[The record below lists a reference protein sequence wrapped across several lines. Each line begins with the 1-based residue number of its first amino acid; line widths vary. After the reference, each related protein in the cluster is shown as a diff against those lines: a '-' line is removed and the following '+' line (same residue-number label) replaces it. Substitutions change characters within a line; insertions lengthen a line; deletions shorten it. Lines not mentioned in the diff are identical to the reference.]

1 MCIIH
6 IYVHIYASIFNSN
19 FGFNGRLLQCSLCIG
34 RHATSSIMTLAGVL
48 ESFIQT
54 FGIAGSHFSE
64 ILAIPKNNQLAPN
77 QARYYGTSYMQIK
90 E

>member
-1 MCIIH
+1 VYRKACN
-6 IYVHIYASIFNSN
+6 VFND
-19 FGFNGRLLQCSLCIG
+19 
-34 RHATSSIMTLAGVL
+34 LAGVL

>member
-1 MCIIH
+1 MQ
-6 IYVHIYASIFNSN
+6 ASSTAI
-19 FGFNGRLLQCSLCIG
+19 FGFNRRMLQCSLCIG
-34 RHATSSIMTLAGVL
+34 KACNVFNDLAGVL

-64 ILAIPKNNQLAPN
+64 ILAIPKSNQLAPN

>member
-1 MCIIH
+1 
-6 IYVHIYASIFNSN
+6 
-19 FGFNGRLLQCSLCIG
+19 
-34 RHATSSIMTLAGVL
+34 MTLAGVL